1 MRRSERMMMMDEF
14 KMKNQLTPY
23 PTERMVMFD
32 QYEAGYSAGYSA
44 GRRKILNK
52 LDYLIKTYSDSID
65 LAYEV
70 NYLLVT
76 ETKGET

>member
-1 MRRSERMMMMDEF
+1 MRRSERMMM
-14 KMKNQLTPY
+14 NPY
-23 PTERMVMFD
+23 PSNREIMND
-32 QYEAGYSAGYSA
+32 LYESGYNAGYSA

-52 LDYLIKTYSDSID
+52 LDYLIKTYGDAVD

-76 ETKGET
+76 ETKGDT

>member
-1 MRRSERMMMMDEF
+1 MDEF

-23 PTERMVMFD
+23 PTERMVMVD

-52 LDYLIKTYSDSID
+52 IDTFIQNYTNPVYLVCEITYM
-65 LAYEV
+65 LCE
-70 NYLLVT
+70 
-76 ETKGET
+76 EKEKQ